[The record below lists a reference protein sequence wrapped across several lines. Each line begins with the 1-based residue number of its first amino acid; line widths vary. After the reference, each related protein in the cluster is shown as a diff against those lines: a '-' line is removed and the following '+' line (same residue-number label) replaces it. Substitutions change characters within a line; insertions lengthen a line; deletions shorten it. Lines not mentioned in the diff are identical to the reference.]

1 MRKVRIGIKHKK
13 KKNLKESEKTYFS
26 LITLLS
32 FLLGVKLIKFF
43 SSINIFSPVDG
54 FLPFLEPLDRIEK
67 LPKPR
72 ISILLP
78 LEILD
83 DKKLSIF
90 SNVLS
95 TSLLG
100 K

>member
-1 MRKVRIGIKHKK
+1 MNTNKTQKK
-13 KKNLKESEKTYFS
+13 KDLKESEKTYFS
-26 LITLLS
+26 LIILFS

-54 FLPFLEPLDRIEK
+54 FLPFLELLDRIEK

-78 LEILD
+78 FEILD
-83 DKKLSIF
+83 DKKLRIF
-90 SNVLS
+90 SSVLS